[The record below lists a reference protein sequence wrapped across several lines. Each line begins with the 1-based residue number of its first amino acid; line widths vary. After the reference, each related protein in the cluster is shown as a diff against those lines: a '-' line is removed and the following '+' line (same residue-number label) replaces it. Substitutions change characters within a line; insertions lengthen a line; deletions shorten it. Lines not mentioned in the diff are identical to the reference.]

1 MSLRGNLMPSTC
13 FDPSDLIIPAFDTN
27 AKTVEIT
34 VDIHPG
40 QARMLEYFASAERL
54 SFRDRENVVRWCIA
68 WGMHT
73 LDGPLP
79 SSFSLVEAKMN
90 VLHHERF
97 HRQKDCLADSVQK
110 YLAAGE
116 KEKARRVITVA
127 AEEYGRITS
136 KYWRELWLSTIA
148 PAVEMLQQHGI
159 RITSTTNGLEGRH
172 FSAQN

>member
-1 MSLRGNLMPSTC
+1 MPSTC

-27 AKTVEIT
+27 SKTVEIT

-68 WGMHT
+68 WGTHT

-79 SSFSLVEAKMN
+79 SVFSLVEAKMN
-90 VLHHERF
+90 VLHDERF
-97 HRQKDCLADSVQK
+97 QRQKDCIADSVQK

-116 KEKARRVITVA
+116 KDNARRVLA
-127 AEEYGRITS
+127 LAFEEYHRIPS
-136 KYWRELWLSTIA
+136 KYWRDLWLSTLE
-148 PAVEMLQQHGI
+148 PGLEMLRQHGNP
-159 RITSTTNGLEGRH
+159 RPTPFATVTDE
-172 FSAQN
+172 

>member
-1 MSLRGNLMPSTC
+1 MPSTC

-27 AKTVEIT
+27 SKTVEIT

-90 VLHHERF
+90 VLYDERF
-97 HRQKDCLADSVQK
+97 QRQKDCLADSVQK

-116 KEKARRVITVA
+116 KEN
-127 AEEYGRITS
+127 
-136 KYWRELWLSTIA
+136 A
-148 PAVEMLQQHGI
+148 PSPRPQFGGIQPNHVQILACSLAVY
-159 RITSTTNGLEGRH
+159 S
-172 FSAQN
+172 

>member
-1 MSLRGNLMPSTC
+1 MSSTS
-13 FDPSDLIIPAFDTN
+13 FDPSDLIIPAFDAN

-40 QARMLEYFASAERL
+40 QARQLDYLASAERL

-68 WGMHT
+68 WGTHT

-90 VLHHERF
+90 VLHDERF
-97 HRQKDCLADSVQK
+97 QRQKDCLADSVQK

-116 KEKARRVITVA
+116 KENARRALALTS
-127 AEEYGRITS
+127 EEYNRITS
-136 KYWRELWLSTIA
+136 KYWRDLWLSTLE
-148 PAVEMLQQHGI
+148 PGLEMLRQHEV
-159 RITSTTNGLEGRH
+159 RDLPHLKR
-172 FSAQN
+172 